1 MVSASLSGGFER
13 VILHL
18 EGSKT
23 AVFEHKA
30 LARLGQL
37 EIRPIDVS
45 DLARAVGAD
54 PLDVCRLYDEMR
66 GPAARADVVRA
77 LVLASEG
84 GVYLDLDTVTLADFT
99 RLRQQASAFVGQ
111 ERICFPGWSAG
122 RPKLSLCAKA
132 YGLAALRF
140 GLAAAPRGYRLF
152 SKLSPWYSLWVNNA
166 VIGCEP
172 NHLLLRAY
180 VAGML
185 ELPLDEARRRYAI
198 GPDLLN
204 RVCRECVERDG
215 SIVRLD
221 PSYFYPLPPVICDH
235 WWKLTEEPRLEDV
248 LSPSTLA
255 VHWYASVRSKT
266 LTHSVDLSYILCH
279 KDRQLFSRMAHRY
292 KEAF

>member
-1 MVSASLSGGFER
+1 MSGGFER

-18 EGSKT
+18 EGSKA
-23 AVFEHKA
+23 AVLEHKA
-30 LARLGQL
+30 LAQLRQL
-37 EIRPIDVS
+37 EIRPIDVPN
-45 DLARAVGAD
+45 LARAAGAD
-54 PLDVCRLYDEMR
+54 PLDLCRLYDEMT
-66 GPAARADVVRA
+66 GPAARADVIRA

-84 GVYLDLDTVTLADFT
+84 GVYLDLDTVTLAEFT

-132 YGLAALRF
+132 YGLAALRL
-140 GLAAAPRGYRLF
+140 GLAAAPRGYRIF
-152 SKLSPWYSLWVNNA
+152 SRLSPWYSLWVNNA

-172 NHLLLRAY
+172 NHLLLKAY

-185 ELPLDEARRRYAI
+185 ELSLDEARRPYAI
-198 GPDLLN
+198 GPDLLH
-204 RVCRECVERDG
+204 RVCREYMERDR
-215 SIVRLD
+215 SISRLD

-235 WWKLTEEPRLEDV
+235 WWKFTEEPRLEDV

-255 VHWYASVRSKT
+255 VHWYASVRSKL
-266 LTHSVDLSYILCH
+266 LTRGVDLSYILCH
-279 KDRQLFSRMAHRY
+279 KDHQLFSLMAYRY